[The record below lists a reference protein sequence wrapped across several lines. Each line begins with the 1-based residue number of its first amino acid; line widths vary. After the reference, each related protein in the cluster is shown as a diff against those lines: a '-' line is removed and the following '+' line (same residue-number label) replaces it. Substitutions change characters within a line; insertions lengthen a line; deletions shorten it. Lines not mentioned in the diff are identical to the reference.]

1 MSVEK
6 TSCARVVADLRKG
19 TLTPR
24 EESHLFVCRSCRG
37 EARLA
42 AAWKAMPAPRDA
54 ERAGSI
60 DETFVHGVLRRV
72 REDRLR
78 RVRRRLGIAAAA
90 ALLFFFAA
98 GLGQRAN
105 ASPPDDADESYAQ
118 MVAASPDAVL
128 PSE

>member
-6 TSCARVVADLRKG
+6 TSCARVVADLRNG

-42 AAWKAMPAPRDA
+42 AAWKAMPSPRELEMAD
-54 ERAGSI
+54 SI
-60 DETFVHGVLRRV
+60 DESFVDGVLRRV

-78 RVRRRLGIAAAA
+78 RVRRRVGIAAAA

-105 ASPPDDADESYAQ
+105 ASPSDDGDDSYAQ
-118 MVAASPDAVL
+118 IVTASPDSIL
-128 PSE
+128 PE